1 MSQSMLQTQNLLIM
15 FIQNLQHNVNSSH
28 NTDNTNTFP
37 DAPDTESA
45 HLQHSVN
52 SSHNTDRTNT
62 FPDAQDTE
70 SAHLQYTVNSSH
82 NTDNTNTFPG
92 APDTESAHHAHLEPA
107 TQCEQFTQH

>member
-1 MSQSMLQTQNLLIM
+1 M

-52 SSHNTDRTNT
+52 NSHNTD
-62 FPDAQDTE
+62 
-70 SAHLQYTVNSSH
+70 S
-82 NTDNTNTFPG
+82 TDTFPG

-107 TQCEQFTQH
+107 TLCEQFTQP